1 MNYRRMSQKLFL
13 LMLYIITAPF
23 IITLIIPVTIHIM
36 MKTRRK
42 ELKRTLMLNG
52 FNNYREIETNSLR
65 NYFIF
70 NEDGRF
76 IEVLNGALKF
86 DDIRNYNVELI
97 IPDNSNQS
105 VNILAGY
112 MVAGKLGALVGA
124 ASKPCY
130 LIFRGKNLLKHCIIF
145 WCFFRKR
152 DILSKF
158 SIKLIEN
165 IIMSGNRIFF
175 ITVL

>member
-1 MNYRRMSQKLFL
+1 MNYRKINQKLFL
-13 LMLYIITAPF
+13 LLLYIITAPF
-23 IITLIIPVTIHIM
+23 IITLIIPITIHIM
-36 MKTRRK
+36 MKTRKK
-42 ELKRTLMLNG
+42 ELKRTLLLNG

-105 VNILAGY
+105 INILTGY
-112 MVAGKLGALVGA
+112 IVARKLGALAG
-124 ASKPCY
+124 SGTKPCY
-130 LIFRGKNLLKHCIIF
+130 LILREKDFQSFKDPVKHVIYGEKSIETLYNLLA
-145 WCFFRKR
+145 FFQEKGY
-152 DILSKF
+152 
-158 SIKLIEN
+158 IE
-165 IIMSGNRIFF
+165 
-175 ITVL
+175 

>member
-1 MNYRRMSQKLFL
+1 MNYRKINQKLFL
-13 LMLYIITAPF
+13 LLLYIITAPF
-23 IITLIIPVTIHIM
+23 IITLIIPITIHIM
-36 MKTRRK
+36 MKTRKK
-42 ELKRTLMLNG
+42 ELKRTLLLNG

-105 VNILAGY
+105 INILAGY
-112 MVAGKLGALVGA
+112 IVAGKLGALAGSVT
-124 ASKPCY
+124 KPCY
-130 LIFRGKNLLKHCIIF
+130 LILRKKDFQSFKDPVKHVIYGEKSIETLYNLLVFVQEKGY
-145 WCFFRKR
+145 
-152 DILSKF
+152 
-158 SIKLIEN
+158 IE
-165 IIMSGNRIFF
+165 
-175 ITVL
+175 

>member
-1 MNYRRMSQKLFL
+1 MNYRKINQKLFL
-13 LMLYIITAPF
+13 LLLYIITAPF
-23 IITLIIPVTIHIM
+23 IITLIIPIAIHIM
-36 MKTRRK
+36 MKTRKK
-42 ELKRTLMLNG
+42 ELKRTLLLNG

-105 VNILAGY
+105 INILAGY
-112 MVAGKLGALVGA
+112 IVAGKLGALAGSVT
-124 ASKPCY
+124 KPCY
-130 LIFRGKNLLKHCIIF
+130 LILRKKDFQSFKDPVKHVIYGEKSIETLYNLLV
-145 WCFFRKR
+145 FFQEKGY
-152 DILSKF
+152 
-158 SIKLIEN
+158 IE
-165 IIMSGNRIFF
+165 
-175 ITVL
+175 

>member
-1 MNYRRMSQKLFL
+1 
-13 LMLYIITAPF
+13 MLYIITAPF
-23 IITLIIPVTIHIM
+23 IITLIIPITIDIM
-36 MKTRRK
+36 MKTRKK
-42 ELKRTLMLNG
+42 ELKKTLLLNG

-105 VNILAGY
+105 INILTGY
-112 MVAGKLGALVGA
+112 IVAGKLGALAGSVT
-124 ASKPCY
+124 KPCY
-130 LIFRGKNLLKHCIIF
+130 LILRKKDFQSFKDPVKHVIYGEKSIETLYNLLV
-145 WCFFRKR
+145 FFQEKGY
-152 DILSKF
+152 
-158 SIKLIEN
+158 IE
-165 IIMSGNRIFF
+165 
-175 ITVL
+175 